1 MLDSAG
7 GAGAA
12 TIVVVA
18 MDGETGS
25 PNVEAYMTE
34 CMVRGGLWRKVVPR
48 GRDSA
53 SPVRGAEKTQ
63 WRRNSRM
70 RAWW

>member
-1 MLDSAG
+1 VLDSAG

-12 TIVVVA
+12 TVVVVA

-25 PNVEAYMTE
+25 LNVEAYIIE

-48 GRDSA
+48 GRD
-53 SPVRGAEKTQ
+53 
-63 WRRNSRM
+63 
-70 RAWW
+70 